1 MYAASLD
8 RVNACDFITFK
19 KMNIDPNIS
28 ILMIEDDEV
37 DVMAFKRAI
46 NKAKLPNQVFYAA
59 NGLEGLAYLRGEEG
73 KQKVAQPCVVLLDL
87 NMPKMNGFEFLE
99 VLRADEDLR
108 DTAVFV
114 LTTSNLDK
122 DKVRAE
128 QLSVA
133 GYLVKS
139 ELGETFLPVIEKL
152 SAYWMSMSFAKAGG
166 YDWE

>member
-1 MYAASLD
+1 
-8 RVNACDFITFK
+8 
-19 KMNIDPNIS
+19 MNIDPAIS

-37 DVMAFKRAI
+37 DVMAFQRAI
-46 NKAKLPNQVFYAA
+46 DKADIENKVYYAA
-59 NGLEGLAYLRGEEG
+59 NGLEGLAYLRGDEG
-73 KQKVAQPCVVLLDL
+73 KPKVQQPCVVLLDL

-99 VLRADEDLR
+99 VLRADEDIQ

-139 ELGETFLPVIEKL
+139 ELGESFLPIIEKL
-152 SAYWMSMSFAKAGG
+152 SAYWMSMSFAKCAS
-166 YDWE
+166 YDID

>member
-1 MYAASLD
+1 
-8 RVNACDFITFK
+8 
-19 KMNIDPNIS
+19 MNIDPAIS

-37 DVMAFKRAI
+37 DVMAFQRAI
-46 NKAKLPNQVFYAA
+46 DKADIENKVYYAA

-73 KQKVAQPCVVLLDL
+73 KPKVQQPCVVLLDL

-99 VLRADEDLR
+99 VLRADEDIQ

-122 DKVRAE
+122 DKVHAE

-139 ELGETFLPVIEKL
+139 ELGESFLPVIEKL
-152 SAYWMSMSFAKAGG
+152 SAYWMSMSFAKCAS
-166 YDWE
+166 YDID

>member
-1 MYAASLD
+1 
-8 RVNACDFITFK
+8 
-19 KMNIDPNIS
+19 MNIDPDIT

-37 DVMAFKRAI
+37 DVMAFRRAI
-46 NKAKLPNQVFYAA
+46 NKAELPNKVYYAS
-59 NGLEGLAYLRGEEG
+59 NGLEGLEYLRGEEG
-73 KQKVAQPCVVLLDL
+73 KPKIQQPCVVLLDL

-99 VLRADEDLR
+99 VLRADKELR
-108 DTAVFV
+108 ETAVFV

-152 SAYWMSMSFAKAGG
+152 SAYWMSMSFAKCGS

>member
-1 MYAASLD
+1 
-8 RVNACDFITFK
+8 
-19 KMNIDPNIS
+19 MNIDPDIT

-37 DVMAFKRAI
+37 DVMAFRRAI
-46 NKAKLPNQVFYAA
+46 SKAELPNQVFYAS
-59 NGLEGLAYLRGEEG
+59 NGLEGLEYLRGEQG
-73 KQKVAQPCVVLLDL
+73 KPKIQQPCVVLLDL

-99 VLRADEDLR
+99 VLRADNKLR

-152 SAYWMSMSFAKAGG
+152 SAYWMSMAFAKCAA

>member
-1 MYAASLD
+1 
-8 RVNACDFITFK
+8 
-19 KMNIDPNIS
+19 MNIDSAIS

-37 DVMAFKRAI
+37 DVMAFQRAI
-46 NKAKLPNQVFYAA
+46 DKANIENKVYYAA

-73 KQKVAQPCVVLLDL
+73 KPKVQQPCVVLLDL

-99 VLRADEDLR
+99 VLRADKDIQ

-122 DKVRAE
+122 DKVHAE

-139 ELGETFLPVIEKL
+139 ELGESFLPVIEKL
-152 SAYWMSMSFAKAGG
+152 SAYWMSMSFAKCAS
-166 YDWE
+166 YDID